1 MAKAPLPHN
10 KRNFYPPYPDHYLM
24 QSQCLNALAQ
34 LGPQNQNWERRRQS
48 RWWVEFLSREGVRH
62 CFILASDKN
71 KKDQKNLR
79 SKLVDYCPNQDYHK
93 QRTLKHR
100 KNQTDRANHKT
111 WPFVLVQINV
121 CFLRGL
127 LRWLTEQKNPEFL
140 RRLQNAQRDTTNLA
154 VTPIKMFA
162 SPRTCRC
169 IYPVAHPGL
178 RRDHNSG

>member
-1 MAKAPLPHN
+1 MFERARPAWPAKTKTEN
-10 KRNFYPPYPDHYLM
+10 GEGNRDGEWSFCQGKEVDI
-24 QSQCLNALAQ
+24 AL
-34 LGPQNQNWERRRQS
+34 
-48 RWWVEFLSREGVRH
+48 FLQVTR
-62 CFILASDKN
+62 IKN

-79 SKLVDYCPNQDYHK
+79 SKLADYCPNQDYHK

-100 KNQTDRANHKT
+100 KNQTDRERPITNHKT